1 MGYVSRTGIFSSV
14 FLNSIRLRGT
24 TEVRNAERLVQR
36 ELHDVVV
43 VVEREWA
50 LECVDV
56 SVHAG
61 AALESGV
68 QALRVV
74 TPRESPRAGR
84 GMPGAQMTQ

>member
-1 MGYVSRTGIFSSV
+1 MGYVSRSGIFSSV

-50 LECVDV
+50 LECVYV

-68 QALRVV
+68 QALRVSFAKEV
-74 TPRESPRAGR
+74 EA
-84 GMPGAQMTQ
+84 